1 MLSTLTT
8 DGLRMEVLR
17 LFFTG
22 GSLSHV
28 LAVLSA
34 GDSSA
39 DAGMGGWGVA
49 ATTKVEPLSAAE
61 RVGDSV
67 VGVACTDSRADAVGS
82 CLVTTLASVEALSQ
96 PSWGFW

>member
-1 MLSTLTT
+1 
-8 DGLRMEVLR
+8 MEVWR

-34 GDSSA
+34 GDSSAGA

-61 RVGDSV
+61 RVGESV

-82 CLVTTLASVEALSQ
+82 CPVTTLASVEALS
-96 PSWGFW
+96 